1 MTEEQKTV
9 LRKII
14 YAVETGGQVYGCQD
28 YSDFTEAYTN
38 SSIEY
43 AITIGA
49 GQWYGTEA
57 KTLLERIHKAK
68 STVWDKLDTAGVW
81 EDVRSADWSCY
92 NIAEGSEKAKCI
104 VKLISTTT
112 GIKCQDTLLD
122 EQMEAYVREA
132 EELGVTDPAAQAMC
146 ANFRHQGGLS
156 AVKRILAKTDLPYTL
171 ENLYTACQ
179 TDTGNQVG
187 AYKSRQKFVYNS
199 LKKYFPEGEDNMGA
213 IEKATKQ
220 MESWAND
227 SSHGYDQIYRWG
239 EKGDYDCSSA
249 VIIAWELAGVPVKSN
264 GATYTGNIYDVFTK
278 LGFQDVTSKVSLS
291 NGSGLVRG
299 DVLLNHVHHVAMYC
313 GNGKEVEASINEMG
327 SATGGEPGDQTGKEF
342 LIRSY
347 RNYPWDCVLRY
358 TKDLESTGESS
369 VSSSGTTE
377 TESDIDPNTTVCA
390 VRINKTTKCY
400 LGAGTTYGQ
409 AKLFPQIKK
418 GSLADL
424 MKGSAKDSAGSTWY
438 LVKLAHPTEGFV
450 TEYIQEGTFRY
461 LK

>member
-1 MTEEQKTV
+1 MTGEQKIV

-38 SSIEY
+38 SSTEY

-49 GQWYGTEA
+49 GQWYGPEA
-57 KTLLERIHKAK
+57 KTLLERIHKAN

-122 EQMEAYVREA
+122 EQMEAYAREA
-132 EELGVTDPAAQAMC
+132 EELVVTDPAAQAMC

-171 ENLYTACQ
+171 DNLYTACQ

-220 MESWAND
+220 MESWA
-227 SSHGYDQIYRWG
+227 
-239 EKGDYDCSSA
+239 
-249 VIIAWELAGVPVKSN
+249 
-264 GATYTGNIYDVFTK
+264 
-278 LGFQDVTSKVSLS
+278 

-358 TKDLESTGESS
+358 TKDSESTGESS

-400 LGAGTTYGQ
+400 LGAGTSYGQ

-424 MKGSAKDSAGSTWY
+424 MKGSAKDSAGNTWY